1 MGDGFTVGRQ
11 DWSLYRRGQTD
22 QERHRE
28 RVREAIKKNLLDIVA
43 EENIILSDGRKV
55 LKVPIRYL

>member
-43 EENIILSDGRKV
+43 EENIILSDG
-55 LKVPIRYL
+55 